1 MKKLFPVLMFA
12 FLIPVAS
19 CSAQSD
25 DSANGANQFVEGQDY
40 GVLSRPVNTVDPDKI
55 EVNEIFWYG
64 CIHCFRLEPEV
75 DGWLPTLAEDVEFI
89 RTPAIWAEVM
99 ELHAAMYYANEVL
112 GLTEEL
118 HKPIFNEMNI
128 ERNQL
133 GSEEAILGFM
143 SDHGVDTE
151 RYRRALNSF
160 GVSSQ
165 VQQARAK
172 MGAYGVRGTP
182 EMVINGKYK
191 LTTQMAGSF
200 PRMLEIADALIE
212 QERQAMAG
220 GTQ

>member
-1 MKKLFPVLMFA
+1 MKKLFSIFMLA

-25 DSANGANQFVEGQDY
+25 DSAGNQFVEGQDY
-40 GVLSRPVNTVDPDKI
+40 SLLPRPVNTVDPEKI

-64 CIHCFRLEPEV
+64 CIHCFRLEPEIN
-75 DGWLPTLAEDVEFI
+75 DWLPTLADDVEFI

-99 ELHAAMYYANEVL
+99 ELHATMYYANEVL
-112 GLTEEL
+112 GITEEL
-118 HKPIFNEMNI
+118 HKPIFDEMNV

-133 GSEEAILGFM
+133 ASEEAILDFV
-143 SDHGVDTE
+143 SEHGIDTE

-172 MGAYGVRGTP
+172 MGAYAVRGTP

-200 PRMLEIADALIE
+200 PRMLQIADALIE

-220 GTQ
+220 GAQ